1 MTKLSEQ
8 FYQRG
13 NQFLGCRYPFLCG
26 AMTWISEPGL
36 VAAVCNAGGCA
47 SLAGGNVPPDQLAAA
62 IEQTRT
68 LTKHPFG
75 VNLITIAPAYQDQLR
90 MLRDNPVATVIFAG
104 NFPKDTEVAMIKDTG
119 AKVICFA
126 STESIAKRMYRYGA
140 DALILEGTE
149 AGGHIGHVSLIVLL
163 QQVLFHFDAIPV
175 FVAGGIATGKMSAHL
190 LLMGA
195 AGIQMGTRFAVSK
208 ESCAH
213 PAFKDAMLRADARD
227 AVSTSQFDPRL
238 PVVAVRALK
247 NEGLR
252 RFGQLQYD
260 LIGLLNQGHISLK
273 DAQEQVEHFWVGA
286 LRRAV
291 QDGDIENGSIMA
303 GQSVG
308 LLDKIQSVQEIISEF
323 DREIETELQRVKK
336 TVCP

>member
-1 MTKLSEQ
+1 
-8 FYQRG
+8 
-13 NQFLGCRYPFLCG
+13 
-26 AMTWISEPGL
+26 MTWISEPGL
-36 VAAVCNAGGCA
+36 VSAVCNAGGFA
-47 SLAGGNVPPDQLAAA
+47 SLAGGNLPPDQLAAA
-62 IEQTRT
+62 IAQTRK
-68 LTKHPFG
+68 LTDQPFG
-75 VNLITIAPAYQDQLR
+75 VNLITIAPAYQEQIA
-90 MLRDNPVATVIFAG
+90 MLRDNPVSVVIFAG
-104 NFPKDTEVAMIKDTG
+104 NFPKDTEMAMIKDTG

-149 AGGHIGHVSLIVLL
+149 AGGHIGHVSLVVLL
-163 QQVLFHFDAIPV
+163 QQVLFHFDAIPI

-190 LLMGA
+190 LMMGA
-195 AGIQMGTRFAVSK
+195 AGIQMGTRFAIAK

-260 LIGLLNQGHISLK
+260 LIGLLNEGHLSLK
-273 DAQEQVEHFWVGA
+273 EAQNQVEHFWIGA

-291 QDGDIENGSIMA
+291 QDGDVENGSIMS

-308 LLDKIQSVQEIISEF
+308 LLDKIQPVQEILTEF
-323 DREIETELQRVKK
+323 DREVEAELQRVKNSFGG
-336 TVCP
+336 

>member
-1 MTKLSEQ
+1 MAT
-8 FYQRG
+8 RG
-13 NQFLGCRYPFLCG
+13 SWLRLLGCSF
-26 AMTWISEPGL
+26 IS
-36 VAAVCNAGGCA
+36 
-47 SLAGGNVPPDQLAAA
+47 
-62 IEQTRT
+62 
-68 LTKHPFG
+68 
-75 VNLITIAPAYQDQLR
+75 
-90 MLRDNPVATVIFAG
+90 
-104 NFPKDTEVAMIKDTG
+104 
-119 AKVICFA
+119 
-126 STESIAKRMYRYGA
+126 
-140 DALILEGTE
+140 
-149 AGGHIGHVSLIVLL
+149 
-163 QQVLFHFDAIPV
+163 DAIRSSLP
-175 FVAGGIATGKMSAHL
+175 ASIATGKMSAHL

-195 AGIQMGTRFAVSK
+195 AGIQMGTRFAISK

-213 PAFKDAMLRADARD
+213 PAFKEAMLRADARD

-308 LLDKIQSVQEIISEF
+308 LLDKIQPVQEIISEF

-336 TVCP
+336 TVCS